1 MITIQV
7 DEGYAYDYLSI
18 LDVKWHKNLNNAG
31 NLFNDCF
38 NHVSSQVGWKLHDKI
53 FNSNEY
59 KELYLSNLDTFS
71 AVEKARYGE
80 ILAKEVDDLNMR
92 RYNCKVQLQKAFF
105 PKEKI
110 SETKT

>member
-1 MITIQV
+1 MITIEV

-31 NLFNDCF
+31 STFNNCF
-38 NHVSSQVGWKLHDKI
+38 NHISSQVGWQLHDKI
-53 FNSNEY
+53 FNSKEY
-59 KELYLSNLDTFS
+59 KELYKSNLETFS

-80 ILAKEVDDLNMR
+80 ISAKDVDDLNMK
-92 RYNCKVQLQKAFF
+92 RYNCKINLQKTFF

>member
-18 LDVKWHKNLNNAG
+18 LNVKYRKNLNNAASS
-31 NLFNDCF
+31 FNDCF
-38 NHVSSQVGWKLHDKI
+38 NHISSQVGLELHDKI
-53 FNSNEY
+53 FNSNQY

-71 AVEKARYGE
+71 AVEKARYGQ

-92 RYNCKVQLQKAFF
+92 RYNCKVKLQKTFF